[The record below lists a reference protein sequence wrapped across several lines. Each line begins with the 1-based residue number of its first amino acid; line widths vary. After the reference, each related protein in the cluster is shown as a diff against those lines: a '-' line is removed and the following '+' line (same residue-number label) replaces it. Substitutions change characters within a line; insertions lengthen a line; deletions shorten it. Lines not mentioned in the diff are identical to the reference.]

1 MSREYEKAS
10 ESAEGEELS
19 EKQQRLR
26 VCVMSEILSTERDY
40 VGALEFLVS
49 AFLHRMRQYA
59 ASKTDKHIT
68 EETIA
73 TLFCNVDNLLR
84 LHQDFL
90 HNIERCLHPSPDPSH
105 RLGNCF
111 LMFKDHFRIYEEYC
125 SNHEKAQRLCVD
137 LNKVAPVHAFFLG
150 CMLLG
155 GRRVN
160 DIPLEGYLLSPI
172 QRICKYPLLLKELV
186 KRTPAGHEDG
196 PASRKALACMKAVCS
211 GINETKRRMEK
222 LEVLQDLQQTIE
234 GWEGSSITDTCTEML
249 KQGTLLKISAGN
261 IQERVFFLFDN
272 LLVYCKRKL
281 RVGAGKGRRKSS
293 VGRRPSLI
301 SMAGSNDCQYAFR
314 GRINTEVME
323 VENVED
329 GTADF
334 HSSGHTVTNGWKIH
348 NTAKNKWFVCMAKS
362 PEEKQEWLDAIV
374 CERERRRS
382 LKLGMERDAWMLIT
396 EKGEKLYH
404 MTGLRPGLIRDRKKK
419 MSTFPKCFLGS
430 DFVTWLHEVGEIGNE
445 DEGVNL
451 GQALLENGIIHHVS
465 DKHQFK
471 NEPLLYRF
479 RYDDGTFKPRNEM
492 QDMIA
497 KGVRVYCRLH
507 SIFMP
512 VIKDKDYH
520 LKTHKSVIM
529 ANRLVDWLV
538 SQGDCR
544 SREEAVVLGAGLCN
558 NGFMH
563 HVLEKSEFKDEP
575 LLFRF
580 YADEE
585 SDLLGTPRKLS
596 RPASQRVDF
605 KVVEN
610 VIAKTLMI
618 KPGPNGYGFDIEERG
633 SQVLVKCVEKT
644 SHAEMAGLRAGKKL
658 YLIQG
663 DAFFQ
668 RPSGEAQAF
677 LQQCFRA
684 HLLLRV
690 LTAIKP
696 RENISVLE
704 SGESLGFQ
712 IRSCAPSVVHAVG
725 RGSAAASAG
734 LQPGQCII
742 KVNGCN
748 VAKAGQ
754 ATVVG
759 HLTSFRQRR
768 HSMQE
773 EPDWVYGSAESCS
786 EAEREHERG
795 GQLVIHNSLD
805 APCSPQQHL
814 LGGTDLISELAESRL
829 EEMEVMEESDGEF
842 GDSTPVRP
850 KRHSNKETN
859 GTLGVPAGPSE
870 SVTLTVD
877 NPHVEYGV
885 AYEFE
890 STAGTRCHVME
901 KMVEPSML
909 FLFTAKILEALARDD
924 ERLERSAARI
934 RQSAEEWGEGACG
947 PLTRFLNSQ
956 LQQLVR
962 RIATYR
968 KFARTLRTR
977 AWPTFKAYKP
987 KSGSL
992 HASDF
997 CATNC
1002 HLNVLEISY
1011 PQHSTSLGS
1020 SLGVRTERPRS
1031 LPGLGSTDAPDH
1043 GRKPNAM
1050 VYTHHCLCSMA
1061 APCASPSIG
1070 SLGKTTEGRL
1080 LREGSREERAAFVQ
1094 LNARLEDEMQFL
1106 KQSVQRLESLLSTP
1120 CEGQPGEELVGK
1132 AEAQSR
1138 IVKDGDTMEKADRMH
1153 NGDLLEPEKLERPRK
1168 VSFEVLKEEQEDS
1181 GHDTATSNRDS
1192 YSDCCSNRNSV
1203 MSFSSL
1209 CSSHRCSSI
1218 LSDDVDSGEDSAD
1231 NMSLENDKQDK
1242 IQGYRE
1248 QLSNQMDFI
1257 CQLLKG
1263 PIAGK
1268 AFDRTERFTPNFTF
1282 QDLLEELDQSS
1293 GCTRM
1298 DMQVAQDSVGL
1309 GAAFQSLEVLV
1320 EGVKKQLTLA
1330 LLENTDVRQQA
1341 WRDTAF
1347 CQALGSTIAV
1357 FTEQLQAALS
1367 GAYRADR
1374 EGRGEGSDLSRAW
1387 LEQLGMLGLLV
1398 CFRSLLSPSQVEEC
1412 SMLQDTALAIKDL
1425 EKVSLV
1431 FHQEEKQLLVANVPM
1446 TYQVEGSRQ
1455 AVQVIISLPASLF
1468 TRLPPRL
1475 QAGQRVPLH
1484 PVFFSQALEQTSV
1497 PSCHGSLSPIEIQH
1511 NINSCSYDKVRAFYH
1526 SLRSFYLDKAKLP
1539 SEPTAEV
1546 VMVDKLLR
1554 PLGALDELSH
1564 ITEVL
1569 LDRKDQHTHWPEGTS
1584 SPGNA
1589 TTGTTNSGAGLL
1601 SVTAEL
1607 CDRLGACHVI
1617 VCNSGVHRCTLQVT
1631 MEQVMWLTRCH
1642 GLPPRSMMQAADVMR
1657 KQGARVQNT
1666 AKNLGVPDS
1675 TPLVVP
1681 RLYKLCRPDMDA
1693 E

>member
-1 MSREYEKAS
+1 MSREHEKTS
-10 ESAEGEELS
+10 ESAEGDELS

-49 AFLHRMRQYA
+49 
-59 ASKTDKHIT
+59 
-68 EETIA
+68 

-90 HNIERCLHPSPDPSH
+90 HSIERCLHPTPDPSH

-272 LLVYCKRKL
+272 LLVYCKRKI

-329 GTADF
+329 GTGETQYNYSLCTFFCGERDSSKLVKVSMSDAMNALLPLADF

-374 CERERRRS
+374 CEREHRRS

-404 MTGLRPGLIRDRKKK
+404 MMGLHPGLIRDRKKK

-430 DFVTWLHEVGEIGNE
+430 DFVTWLNEVGEIGNE

-507 SIFMP
+507 SLFTP

-610 VIAKTLMI
+610 VIAKTLLI
-618 KPGPNGYGFDIEERG
+618 KPGMNGYGFDIEERG
-633 SQVLVKCVEKT
+633 NQVLVKFVEKT

-663 DAFFQ
+663 DPFFQ
-668 RPSGEAQAF
+668 RPSGEAHAF
-677 LQQCFRA
+677 LQQCFKAR
-684 HLLLRV
+684 LLLRV

-712 IRSCAPSVVHAVG
+712 IRSCAPSVIHAVG
-725 RGSAAASAG
+725 RGSVAASSG

-773 EPDWVYGSAESCS
+773 EPDWVYGSAESCT

-795 GQLVIHNSLD
+795 GKLVIHNSLD

-814 LGGTDLISELAESRL
+814 LGGRDLISELAESRL

-842 GDSTPVRP
+842 GDATPVRP
-850 KRHSNKETN
+850 KRHLNKETN

-870 SVTLTVD
+870 SVTLT
-877 NPHVEYGV
+877 
-885 AYEFE
+885 
-890 STAGTRCHVME
+890 
-901 KMVEPSML
+901 L
-909 FLFTAKILEALARDD
+909 LEVLARDD
-924 ERLERSAARI
+924 ERLECSAAWI

-956 LQQLVR
+956 LQQLAR

-968 KFARTLRTR
+968 KFARTLKTR
-977 AWPTFKAYKP
+977 AWPTFKAYKS

-1031 LPGLGSTDAPDH
+1031 LPGLGSTDVPDH

-1070 SLGKTTEGRL
+1070 SLDKTMEGRL
-1080 LREGSREERAAFVQ
+1080 LREGSREERAEFVQ

-1106 KQSVQRLESLLSTP
+1106 KHSVQRLESLLSMP

-1132 AEAQSR
+1132 AEGQSR
-1138 IVKDGDTMEKADRMH
+1138 IVKDGDTMEKVDGMS
-1153 NGDLLEPEKLERPRK
+1153 NGDLLEPEKMERPRK

-1263 PIAGK
+1263 PIAVK

-1309 GAAFQSLEVLV
+1309 SAAFHSLEVLV

-1367 GAYRADR
+1367 GAYTAGR

-1412 SMLQDTALAIKDL
+1412 GMLQDTALAIKDL
-1425 EKVSLV
+1425 EKVSLI
-1431 FHQEEKQLLVANVPM
+1431 FLQEEKQLLIANVPM

-1455 AVQVIISLPASLF
+1455 AMQVIISLPPSLF

-1484 PVFFSQALEQTSV
+1484 PVFFSQGLEQTTV
-1497 PSCHGSLSPIEIQH
+1497 PSCHGSLSPIELQR

-1526 SLRSFYLDKAKLP
+1526 SLRSFYLDKEKLP
-1539 SEPTAEV
+1539 SEPTAKV

-1569 LDRKDQHTHWPEGTS
+1569 LDRKDQHTHWPDGTS
-1584 SPGNA
+1584 SPGNVM
-1589 TTGTTNSGAGLL
+1589 TGTTNSGAGLL

-1681 RLYKLCRPDMDA
+1681 RLYKLCRPDMDT